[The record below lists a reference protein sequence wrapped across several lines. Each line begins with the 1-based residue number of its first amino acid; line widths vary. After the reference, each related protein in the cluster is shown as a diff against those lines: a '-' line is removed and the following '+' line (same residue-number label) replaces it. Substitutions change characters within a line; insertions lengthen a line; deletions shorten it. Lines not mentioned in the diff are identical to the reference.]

1 MYYSVSGLKMR
12 EIKAVTTI
20 SREASEELIAQGR
33 PISQDTWDG
42 VGSAGKEEGEREAGC
57 LVGGQQVVSL
67 CSCLSRSLYLSFWVL
82 GRTLRL

>member
-1 MYYSVSGLKMR
+1 MYYSVSGFKMR

-33 PISQDTWDG
+33 PISQLTWG
-42 VGSAGKEEGEREAGC
+42 GLGSAGK
-57 LVGGQQVVSL
+57 GGRQDVSL
-67 CSCLSRSLYLSFWVL
+67 AGNRLSVCVAVSLYLSFWVL